1 MRELLLVVI
10 FAFFVSSAHID
21 AEDEDSR
28 LKKEISQNHL
38 LDNNVNFLNVYFLNY
53 NLLHHNRKYLN

>member
-38 LDNNVNFLNVYFLNY
+38 LDNNVYFLNY

>member
-38 LDNNVNFLNVYFLNY
+38 LDN
-53 NLLHHNRKYLN
+53 